1 MTDKEKFLTFADS
14 LYTFCT
20 KQRHIISGD
29 VILLEQKNQVM
40 PNSVEQAF
48 ELFEE
53 QLELARLNGKSEF
66 MIDLLNHMNGKMAEL
81 GYGNKNN

>member
-1 MTDKEKFLTFADS
+1 MTDKEKFIDFANS

-29 VILLEQKNQVM
+29 VILLEQQSEVM
-40 PNSVEQAF
+40 PNTMQQAAK
-48 ELFEE
+48 LYEE
-53 QLELARLNGKSEF
+53 QLQLARLNGKSEF

-81 GYGNKNN
+81 GYSNKNN